1 MKLHYSLY
9 FFTAVIVLPLQAK
22 FSVDNIVS
30 YVIPKKQEDVINY
43 DHKLVHDGSIKIAN
57 TKGNISIKT
66 WNQEHVHI
74 EIIKKGTDKDIAE
87 VSCETYFTS
96 ELISLTTQQPEKNST
111 EIDYNIIMPRTARAT
126 VTTDSG
132 SIKINQLHNAISAQT
147 DDGSINITDIT
158 HKTYARSGNGS
169 IIAKVQSLPADGQL
183 VLETE
188 NGDITTQLP
197 EKTQGNLT
205 AQAMH
210 GKVTSELPVLVSPKL
225 TQLNQEFWDQM
236 KKDIRGTLGKGGAEI
251 KLVTMDGNI
260 KILES

>member
-9 FFTAVIVLPLQAK
+9 FFAVVMTLPIHAK

-43 DHKLVHDGSIKIAN
+43 DHKLLHDGSIKITN
-57 TKGNISIKT
+57 TNGNISVKT

-111 EIDYNIIMPRTARAT
+111 EIDYNIIMPRSARVT
-126 VTTDSG
+126 ITTDSG

-169 IIAKVQSLPADGQL
+169 ITAKVQSLPADAQFI
-183 VLETE
+183 LETE
-188 NGDITTQLP
+188 NGDITTHLP
-197 EKTQGNLT
+197 ETIQGNLV
-205 AQAMH
+205 AQAMR
-210 GKVTSELPVLVSPKL
+210 GKVTSELPILISPKL
-225 TQLNQEFWDQM
+225 TQLNQEFWDQV
-236 KKDIRGTLGKGGAEI
+236 KKDVRGTFGKGGAEI